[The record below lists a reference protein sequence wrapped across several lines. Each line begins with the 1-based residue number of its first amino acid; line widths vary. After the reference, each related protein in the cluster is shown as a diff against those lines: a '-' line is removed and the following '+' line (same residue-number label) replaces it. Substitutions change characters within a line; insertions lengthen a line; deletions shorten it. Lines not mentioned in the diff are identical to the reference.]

1 MPESCAGV
9 SLAVAMAFRA
19 KAVVVAKAFHAKAV
33 VVAKA
38 FRAKA
43 VRVYRAVA
51 KACAPK
57 LCTVERMGQELE
69 AKIGIVEW

>member
-1 MPESCAGV
+1 MPDSYAGV
-9 SLAVAMAFRA
+9 SLAVAMAIG
-19 KAVVVAKAFHAKAV
+19 AKAV

-43 VRVYRAVA
+43 VRAYQAVAKACTPKLCRRIETIA

-57 LCTVERMGQELE
+57 LC
-69 AKIGIVEW
+69 IVE